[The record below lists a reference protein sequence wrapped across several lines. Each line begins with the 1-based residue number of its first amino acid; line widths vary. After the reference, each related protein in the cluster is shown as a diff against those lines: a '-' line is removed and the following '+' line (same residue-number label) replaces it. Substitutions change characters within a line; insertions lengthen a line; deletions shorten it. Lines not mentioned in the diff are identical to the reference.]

1 VEVNNVRSLEDL
13 IIDLPAN
20 SSTLVEHRIKLSTVT
35 LIVVKDD
42 FRVLKT
48 QIINPRVAI
57 RGAFLKSKAVLAQYI
72 VVNLREKGF
81 NNYYKFWFDYN
92 DEKCLKLLLNLI
104 KQKYIYIILCDNN
117 NNLVKEITLNNTMKS
132 FFKQYI
138 ERCLKSE
145 CNWNKKQYA
154 QMLQVLN
161 NKFID
166 DYYLWRELGEDIIN
180 N

>member
-1 VEVNNVRSLEDL
+1 MRSLEDL

-57 RGAFLKSKAVLAQYI
+57 RGAFLKSKDVLAQYI

-117 NNLVKEITLNNTMKS
+117 NNLVKEITLNNTMKN

-145 CNWNKKQYA
+145 CKWNKKQYA

-161 NKFID
+161 NKFTD

>member
-1 VEVNNVRSLEDL
+1 MRSLEDL

-117 NNLVKEITLNNTMKS
+117 NNNLVKEITLNNTMKS

>member
-1 VEVNNVRSLEDL
+1 MRSLEDL

-57 RGAFLKSKAVLAQYI
+57 RGAFLKCKDVLAQYI

-117 NNLVKEITLNNTMKS
+117 NNLVKEITLNNTMKY

-145 CNWNKKQYA
+145 CNWNKKQYE